1 MAAHVRGHV
10 APSQA
15 AGGSSRSVGTQG
27 GRGGGTACPW
37 GDRWELP
44 PHRRAWVFSCPSWV
58 PFLSQGAGTTC
69 GSVLGCSCPRS
80 HPQPAPFHKW
90 GNRGTT
96 WQRPSLLSSAGE
108 EQAGDRLPGVP
119 RRAAPPG
126 VQQGNAALRE
136 PLAQRAPCSHSPAAF
151 PSPAAKRRALRS
163 ARRCSS
169 AGAPTASLALGSLP
183 LLVIIHRKCP
193 ACYFHPIY
201 YSFT

>member
-1 MAAHVRGHV
+1 MAARVRGHV
-10 APSQA
+10 APSRA

-108 EQAGDRLPGVP
+108 EQAGDGLPGVP
-119 RRAAPPG
+119 RHELPRLGCSREMQPSESPWLSGPRAATLLPHFQALLQSAG
-126 VQQGNAALRE
+126 LFAALG
-136 PLAQRAPCSHSPAAF
+136 
-151 PSPAAKRRALRS
+151 
-163 ARRCSS
+163 
-169 AGAPTASLALGSLP
+169 GAPLLERPRPAWHLAHCHSW
-183 LLVIIHRKCP
+183 
-193 ACYFHPIY
+193 
-201 YSFT
+201 

>member
-1 MAAHVRGHV
+1 MSMGRQMGAATPQASLGFQLPQLGPLPLPRSRHNVRLSFGLQLPLL
-10 APSQA
+10 PSA
-15 AGGSSRSVGTQG
+15 ASPVSQVGKP
-27 GRGGGTACPW
+27 RHNLA
-37 GDRWELP
+37 
-44 PHRRAWVFSCPSWV
+44 A
-58 PFLSQGAGTTC
+58 PFLTEQRRGRAGK
-69 GSVLGCSCPRS
+69 GRAARCP
-80 HPQPAPFHKW
+80 Q
-90 GNRGTT
+90 T
-96 WQRPSLLSSAGE
+96 
-108 EQAGDRLPGVP
+108 
-119 RRAAPPG
+119 RAAPPG